1 MRELNRHGRWR
12 FSFLEHVDEK
22 KKMRRRRGNVIMNR
36 HTSLKKRSSTNQN
49 CSTSTTGQLY
59 LGFGLF
65 TASPATGVISGSGS
79 SRALK
84 NSWKLNVTVDV
95 KLIKHTQTKT

>member
-1 MRELNRHGRWR
+1 
-12 FSFLEHVDEK
+12 
-22 KKMRRRRGNVIMNR
+22 MNR
-36 HTSLKKRSSTNQN
+36 HTSLKKSSSTNQN
-49 CSTSTTGQLY
+49 CSTTGQLY

-65 TASPATGVISGSGS
+65 TASLATGVISGSGS

-95 KLIKHTQTKT
+95 KLITHTQTKT